1 MRFKTSKK
9 IFIHVDC
16 DSFFAEC
23 EIFRNPILKNKYV
36 LVGEEIILAC
46 NYKTKAL

>member
-1 MRFKTSKK
+1 MKLKKSKK

-23 EIFRNPILKNKYV
+23 EILKNPKLKNDYV
-36 LVGEEIILAC
+36 LV
-46 NYKTKAL
+46 